1 MAHVAHCKE
10 ALVEEHHHAQQHEK
24 HSGAGQPDP
33 NFCETKQLCSA
44 GGLLANGAFTSVV
57 IHVSPRVRT
66 QLFTLTAEFCLE

>member
-33 NFCETKQLCSA
+33 NFCETMQLCSA
-44 GGLLANGAFTSVV
+44 GWLLANGAFTSVV
-57 IHVSPRVRT
+57 IHD
-66 QLFTLTAEFCLE
+66 AC